1 MVVEQLLKVA
11 QIGSTWVLFL
21 LLGLSVVSIGVMVER
36 ALYFRGLRDPG
47 RGVRAPVAA
56 ALGRGDLVAAERILG
71 ASRTVEA
78 RVVRQA
84 LAWRDGGPGAV
95 ADAIE
100 SELGTARV
108 ELERG
113 LNFLGTLGNNA
124 PFVGLFGTVLG
135 VIEAFHQLAGGA
147 NKAAMG
153 NVMSGIAEALIA
165 TGVGLFVALP
175 AVVAYNVFQKR
186 ITDVEGATGALGKLV
201 TAYLQTPAAALDRRD
216 LAEARERVVHL
227 EAEAPADDHHG
238 GHDTASSR
246 GFAVVVGGD

>member
-1 MVVEQLLKVA
+1 VVVEQLLKVA

-21 LLGLSVVSIGVMVER
+21 LLGLSVASIGVMVER

-47 RGVRAPVAA
+47 RPLRPQLSILLA
-56 ALGRGDLVAAERILG
+56 RGDLAAAERLLA
-71 ASRTVEA
+71 ASRSIEA
-78 RVVRQA
+78 RVVRAA
-84 LAWRDGGPGAV
+84 LTWRAGGPGAV
-95 ADAIE
+95 ADAID
-100 SELGTARV
+100 SELGAARV

-113 LNFLGTLGNNA
+113 INFLGTLGNNA

-175 AVVAYNVFQKR
+175 AVVAYNIAQKR
-186 ITDVEGATGALGKLV
+186 IADVEGATGALGKLV
-201 TAYLQTPAAALDRRD
+201 TAYLQTAPAAAHGPS
-216 LAEARERVVHL
+216 ERVL
-227 EAEAPADDHHG
+227 ERPIEIADEAPVADHAV
-238 GHDTASSR
+238 ASAR
-246 GFAVVVGGD
+246 GFAVVVGGE